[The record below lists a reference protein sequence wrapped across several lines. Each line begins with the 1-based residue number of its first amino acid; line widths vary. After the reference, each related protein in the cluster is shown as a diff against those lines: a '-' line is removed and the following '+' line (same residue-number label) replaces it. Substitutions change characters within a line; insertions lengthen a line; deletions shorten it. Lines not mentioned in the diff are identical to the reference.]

1 MRTGPS
7 PVFRT
12 WAPKAT
18 TTGLPFRRAAW
29 IAAATFRSD
38 SAARIFGRPF
48 QKSAKEPLVDGG
60 AAKSSVFTL
69 NDRVAIG

>member
-12 WAPKAT
+12 WAPNAT
-18 TTGLPFRRAAW
+18 TTGLPFRRASW

-48 QKSAKEPLVDGG
+48 QKSAKEPLVAGF
-60 AAKSSVFTL
+60 AAKLPVFTL